1 MTIPQAHVSILN
13 KLDPSTGVN
22 VTLHVYHKQHQ
33 KTYTSGAQLFT
44 DGLQI
49 LNMMDT
55 NAIILGQE
63 KKGFVS
69 TGVKMLMVNMTAM
82 KLAIVPVVR
91 ADTQTCILVPIFKEE
106 HILVLDTTTMIPDL
120 SQPTVTLLKRRTSM
134 ELKC

>member
-1 MTIPQAHVSILN
+1 
-13 KLDPSTGVN
+13 
-22 VTLHVYHKQHQ
+22 
-33 KTYTSGAQLFT
+33 
-44 DGLQI
+44 
-49 LNMMDT
+49 MMDT

-69 TGVKMLMVNMTAM
+69 TGVKMLMVFMTAM

-120 SQPTVTLLKRRTSM
+120 SQPTATLLERRTSM
-134 ELKC
+134 ELKF